1 MVIYNIYFLFGQRN
15 FSRVRGWRAE
25 DNFGFRIA
33 DFEFE
38 GLTIV
43 DCGLGIET
51 RVSGVRR
58 RAVEGV
64 ENVEIVKAVEDVE
77 GNASVW
83 NSGILE
89 CWVDEAESQLDF
101 LLFLLGERILSSGK
115 YDL

>member
-1 MVIYNIYFLFGQRN
+1 M
-15 FSRVRGWRAE
+15 S
-25 DNFGFRIA
+25 IA
-33 DFEFE
+33 DW
-38 GLTIV
+38 GLKQG
-43 DCGLGIET
+43 CQ
-51 RVSGVRR
+51 VSGVRR
-58 RAVEGV
+58 RAVEA
-64 ENVEIVKAVEDVE
+64 VEIVKAVEDVE

>member
-1 MVIYNIYFLFGQRN
+1 MVTYNIYFLFGQRN
-15 FSRVRGWRAE
+15 FFRGRGWRAE
-25 DNFGFRIA
+25 DNC
-33 DFEFE
+33 EFE

-89 CWVDEAESQLDF
+89 C
-101 LLFLLGERILSSGK
+101 
-115 YDL
+115 